1 MVFCFKLIKHFIVI
15 NYRTYLFRM
24 DERETDHTA
33 RYTDE
38 TAVIYRRNHSNRP
51 AKRALMKA
59 LARHSFCKVPD
70 DTAIIAAAI
79 QRIQL
84 LEHIRETQEEQIRT
98 LILENLQRTQ
108 TNPEQQ
114 S

>member
-1 MVFCFKLIKHFIVI
+1 
-15 NYRTYLFRM
+15 M
-24 DERETDHTA
+24 DERVTDRTA

-38 TAVIYRRNHSNRP
+38 PTAKYRRNNSNRP

-70 DTAIIAAAI
+70 DRTIIAAAV

-84 LEHIRETQEEQIRT
+84 LEELHEVKEEQIRN
-98 LILENLQRTQ
+98 LILENLALGQKLLQ
-108 TNPEQQ
+108 K
-114 S
+114 